1 MKRPIPGYYR
11 YMPESPLTPTA
22 MPDITTLS
30 CLEEVII
37 MKKEKVSGGLIQ
49 SLVLT
54 FHLKYHFNK

>member
-1 MKRPIPGYYR
+1 
-11 YMPESPLTPTA
+11 MPESPLTPTA

-30 CLEEVII
+30 RLEEVIL